1 MWSYLRDGF
10 ADELDGTDGDDT
22 PRTLTIATG
31 ALAAPLIQQLTGQLR
46 AKFTNTDVRVVSIK
60 NRFFGETVTVAGLT
74 TGGDLT
80 AQLSGTALGERVLIP
95 KAMLKADE
103 DIFLDDMTLEQAQS
117 LLGVPVVP
125 VGEEPYELI
134 DAILG

>member
-1 MWSYLRDGF
+1 M
-10 ADELDGTDGDDT
+10 
-22 PRTLTIATG
+22 I
-31 ALAAPLIQQLTGQLR
+31 
-46 AKFTNTDVRVVSIK
+46 RVTAIK

-80 AQLSGTALGERVLIP
+80 EQLSGQNLGERVLIP
-95 KAMLKADE
+95 RAMLKADE
-103 DIFLDDMTLEQAQS
+103 DVFLDDMTLEQVREK
-117 LLGVPVVP
+117 LKVPVIP